1 MSNVYL
7 HYVFDLWA
15 HRWRQQQ
22 AWGEVIFVRYADDV
36 VAGFERE
43 GTAKRF
49 LADLRARMA
58 KFALSLH
65 PDKTRLIRFG
75 RFAAQQRAERGL
87 GKPETFN
94 FLGFKHISGRTQ
106 KGSFSLIRKS
116 RRDRMQA
123 KLRAIKDELRQRMHD
138 PIPQQGQWLRQ
149 VVRGYFAYHAVPTN
163 LRSLAV
169 FRHFV
174 ERLWLNTL
182 RRRSQKDR
190 FSWAR
195 LARLAAD
202 WLPSPRILH
211 PWPDVR
217 FAVNQQW
224 KWTARCR

>member
-1 MSNVYL
+1 MYGKQ
-7 HYVFDLWA
+7 HE
-15 HRWRQQQ
+15 H
-22 AWGEVIFVRYADDV
+22 
-36 VAGFERE
+36 E

-49 LADLRARMA
+49 LADLRQRMA
-58 KFALSLH
+58 KFALSLY

-75 RFAAQQRAERGL
+75 RFTAQQRAERGL
-87 GKPETFN
+87 GKPQTLD